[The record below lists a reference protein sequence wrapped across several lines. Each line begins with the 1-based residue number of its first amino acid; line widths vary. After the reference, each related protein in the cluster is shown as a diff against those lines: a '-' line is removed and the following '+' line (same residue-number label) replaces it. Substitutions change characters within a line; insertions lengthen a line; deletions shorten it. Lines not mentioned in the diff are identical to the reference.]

1 MIKYSLL
8 LFSICIS
15 FFCFSQEKLSFQAS
29 NYGSASIA
37 NDTLDLA
44 WTGGL
49 NYMQFSSMDLNH
61 DGREDLIGFDRSGN
75 RIMPF
80 IDQATSG
87 APSYS
92 FEPQYADSFP
102 KISDWMLLVDYNCD
116 GKKDIFCKVQT
127 GVGVY
132 ENTSSANGLSF
143 NWALGSAQHIS
154 SDYGGGGL
162 SNIYVSGQ
170 DIPAIV
176 DVDEDGAVDLLTF
189 GLLGTAVEYHKNQQ
203 NCGLDF
209 FLRTGCWGGFQED
222 FNSNS
227 LIFGAC
233 DGGRIGSD
241 PSDPNLNYDIVN
253 KTMHSGST
261 LLVHDLNGDGLKDI
275 VLGDISYNN
284 LTAAYNSGT
293 VDSAY
298 MAFQDTL
305 FPNNTLSA
313 DLYVF
318 PAAFYVD
325 VTGDGIE
332 DLIASPNIEASRN
345 IESVWYYKNL
355 GSSNNPNFQF
365 ESKSLFQ
372 SESIELGEAS
382 QPVLYDFDQD
392 GLVDL
397 FVGSRGKWLGTA
409 LYTSG
414 ITYFKNVGTMGN
426 PHFEWITDDFANLS
440 TYSLGSYIY
449 PAFSDIDGD
458 GLTDMLIGTQ
468 DGELH
473 HFRQNASGNLVL
485 VEAVVDGIDV
495 GAFATPFFYDLSK
508 DGLDDLL
515 IGEQSGTINYYTRTG
530 SGSNLN
536 LQLVSENFGGI
547 RITSATQGANSGY
560 SIPAIIQFNQKEIL
574 FTGTNDLGII
584 QYDSLENALNNVA
597 IQTAVLK
604 TDSQVISN
612 YNLTPFGTSKRV
624 GRNHLLYKANE
635 LKAQGLVR
643 GWIDRIGFD
652 VESMN
657 NPIIYNLNI
666 RLKTTNA
673 DSITQFESGFEES
686 FKTFSPFT
694 VTKGINYISLQRPFL
709 WDGESHLLIEI
720 CFSKNLPNPV
730 ITLMGSPTSYSS
742 NAYGDVDNNNNM
754 SADGCAISLL
764 GKSKMRP
771 NLYIQSIPAVRETAR
786 TSVMGSRTSPT
797 FALLDTDTIP
807 DMLTGNLSGG
817 VLYFQGFMEDASGIG
832 LEEKPRASTLSQ
844 LSVYPNPT
852 NGFFTIQWEG
862 HYGPKEYV
870 LYSLMGAE
878 LISGKWNEGGM
889 QFNLKPGLYLLNIQD
904 GTESRTV
911 RLIFQ

>member
-1 MIKYSLL
+1 MIKYFILFLSFSFSLP
-8 LFSICIS
+8 S
-15 FFCFSQEKLSFQAS
+15 FSQEKLSFKAS
-29 NYGSASIA
+29 NFGLVTKGT
-37 NDTLDLA
+37 DTLELA

-61 DGREDLIGFDRSGN
+61 DGREDLVGFDRSGH

-80 IDQATSG
+80 IDNATSG
-87 APSYS
+87 KPSYS

-102 KISDWMLLVDYNCD
+102 KIFDWMLLVDYNCD
-116 GKKDIFCKVQT
+116 GKKDLFCKVQT

-143 NWALGSAQHIS
+143 SWALGSAQHLS
-154 SDYGGGGL
+154 SDYGGGGI

-227 LIFGAC
+227 LLFGYC
-233 DGGRIGSD
+233 NGGKIGSD
-241 PSDPNLNYDIVN
+241 PSNPNLNYDVVN
-253 KTMHSGST
+253 KSMHSGST

-275 VLGDISYNN
+275 ILGDISYNN

-298 MAFQDTL
+298 MSSQDTL
-305 FPNNTLSA
+305 FPSNTLSA

-345 IESVWYYKNL
+345 FESVWFYKNM
-355 GSSNNPNFQF
+355 GTSNNPNFQF
-365 ESKSLFQ
+365 ESNSLFQ
-372 SESIELGEAS
+372 EESIELGEAAL
-382 QPVLYDFDQD
+382 PVLYDYDRD

-397 FVGSRGKWLGTA
+397 FISSRGNWLGTA
-409 LYTSG
+409 LYSSG
-414 ITYFKNVGTMGN
+414 LTYYKNVGSPGN
-426 PHFEWITDDFANLS
+426 PHFEWITDDFGDLS
-440 TYSLGSYIY
+440 TYSLGSHIY

-458 GLTDMLIGTQ
+458 NLTDMVIGTQ

-473 HFRQNASGNLVL
+473 HFRQTAAGSLVL
-485 VEAVVDGIDV
+485 VEAGVDGIDV

-508 DGLDDLL
+508 DGLEDLI
-515 IGEQSGTINYYTRTG
+515 IGEQSGTINYFTRSG
-530 SGSNLN
+530 SGSSLN
-536 LQLVSENFGGI
+536 LQLVTENFGGI
-547 RITSATQGANSGY
+547 RISSSSQGANSGY
-560 SIPAIIQFNQKEIL
+560 SVPSILQFNQKEIL
-574 FTGTNDLGII
+574 FSGSNDLGIL
-584 QYDSLENALNNVA
+584 QFDSLENALNNPSS
-597 IQTAVLK
+597 QTAILR
-604 TDSQVISN
+604 TDSQVVSN
-612 YNLTPFGTSKRV
+612 YNLSPFGTSKRV
-624 GRNHLLYKANE
+624 GRNQMLYKASE
-635 LKAQGLVR
+635 LLGQGMVR
-643 GWIDRIGFD
+643 GWIDKIGFD
-652 VESMN
+652 IGSTN

-666 RLKTTNA
+666 RLKATSA
-673 DSITQFESGFEES
+673 DSVVGFETGFEES

-709 WDGESHLLIEI
+709 WDGESNILIEV

-730 ITLMGSPTSYSS
+730 ISVLGSPTSSSS

-754 SADGCAISLL
+754 TADGCAIPMI

-771 NLYIQSIPAVRETAR
+771 NLYFQSIPAVREVER
-786 TSVMGSRTSPT
+786 TSIMGTRTGPA
-797 FALLDTDTIP
+797 FALLDADTIP
-807 DMLTGNLSGG
+807 DMLSGNLSGG
-817 VLYFQGFMEDASGIG
+817 ILYFKGLLTDNAGIG
-832 LEEKPRASTLSQ
+832 LDENPRETPLSK
-844 LSVYPNPT
+844 LILYPNPS
-852 NGFFTIQWEG
+852 NGIFNIQWDG
-862 HYGPKEYV
+862 HLGPKEYV
-870 LYSLMGAE
+870 LYSIMGAK
-878 LISGKWNEGGM
+878 LSSGVWKEEGM
-889 QFNLKPGLYLLNIQD
+889 QFNLKSGLYLIEVRD
-904 GTESRTV
+904 GKASRTV
-911 RLIFQ
+911 RLLIE